1 MSLLI
6 NKHGELVTR
15 IYNGQEWPVTGVI
28 FQKALYISLMQKVSK
43 GQGLIPSE
51 DEIQDRVLLFMIQ
64 NPKTISKSNGQ
75 DESGDTLSV

>member
-6 NKHGELVTR
+6 NKRGELVTR

-51 DEIQDRVLLFMIQ
+51 DEIQDRVLLFMIE

>member
-6 NKHGELVTR
+6 NKRGELVTR